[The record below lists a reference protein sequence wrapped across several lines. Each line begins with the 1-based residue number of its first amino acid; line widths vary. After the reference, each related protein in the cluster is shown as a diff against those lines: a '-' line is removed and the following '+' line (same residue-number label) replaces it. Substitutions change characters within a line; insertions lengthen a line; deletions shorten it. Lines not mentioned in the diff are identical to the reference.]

1 MSSTPAQ
8 NQFAGSAPEETS
20 LLGHAPE
27 KTVAIL
33 QSNYIPWKG
42 YFDVMRRVDEFI
54 LYDEVQYT
62 RRDWRNRNRLKSPQ
76 GLRWLTIPVQVKGR
90 YLQRIDQAIV
100 SDPAW
105 AQRHWL
111 TVKTWYGTAPF
122 FAHYEAELESLYRE
136 TRERK
141 LSAIN
146 RRFLE
151 ALRTLLGIHTP
162 LAVSSDYTSSGHK
175 TERLLGIC
183 EAAGAT
189 RYLSGPAAREYLD
202 VQRFRAAGIEVEW
215 MSYDGYPQYPQLHGP
230 FEHGVSVLDLLLNVG
245 EDAPSYMLAGAG
257 ASPNGGP
264 PSPAPT
270 PIRTLTPRTTAEAIS

>member
-1 MSSTPAQ
+1 MPVRTAPDQTAPGHDGAQ
-8 NQFAGSAPEETS
+8 RATA
-20 LLGHAPE
+20 E

-54 LYDEVQYT
+54 LYDDVQYT

-76 GLRWLTIPVQVKGR
+76 GVRWLTIPVQVKGR
-90 YLQRIDQAIV
+90 YLQRIDETLI
-100 SDPAW
+100 SDAGW
-105 AQRHWL
+105 ARQHWQTL
-111 TVKTWYGTAPF
+111 RAWYGKAAF
-122 FAHYEAELESLYRE
+122 FKRYEPALEDLYMG
-136 TRERK
+136 TREVE

-151 ALRTLLGIHTP
+151 RLCELLGIRTT
-162 LAVSSDYTSSGHK
+162 LRASSEYAGSGHK

-183 EAAGAT
+183 RAAGAT

-202 VQRFRAAGIEVEW
+202 EECFRSAGVEVEW
-215 MSYDGYPQYPQLHGP
+215 MSYEGYPQYPQLHGP

-245 EDAPSYMLAGAG
+245 EEAPNYMLGAK
-257 ASPNGGP
+257 
-264 PSPAPT
+264 
-270 PIRTLTPRTTAEAIS
+270 